1 MPATGTV
8 TVSST
13 SPRCSNDPPIIISLA
28 GSQTGINYQ
37 LKINGANSGA
47 PQAGTGS
54 TLTWSDQGSG
64 SYTVQAISTGGC
76 TQMMSGE
83 HVITVNPA
91 PALYTVGGGGAVC
104 TGSPFAITLSGS
116 QLGVS
121 YVLKRGTTTVSTL
134 TGNGDN
140 LSWGNQVLPGTYTI
154 TATNTTCTRLMG
166 TVTVTLNTPP
176 SPFSVSG
183 GGDRCDD
190 QPGLTVSLNG
200 SQGGNIVTY
209 QLKRDN
215 VNVGAPVAG
224 TGSAL
229 NWEGL
234 TEAGTYTIQAIHSN
248 GCTRIMNSSAPVVI
262 TTKAAPTPANAGAD
276 INACGTQTTL
286 HANTPTVGTGVWS
299 QIGDP
304 IASTIQT
311 PNSPST
317 SVSTTQPNT
326 YVYAWTITNSNGCVS
341 TDNVQVIYNAVA
353 TAASAGPD
361 QTICDDVFAVMAANT
376 PLVGNGEWILVS
388 GPCRCCILPGCLHA
402 GCDPVCSR
410 SRHLCIPLDDNQPA
424 LPGKHRRCTNYFWH
438 RLPGAQRWKSAQ
450 PAVRHSSRIIRVG
463 CECCERLPGARFTV
477 CNGTDTLRGNLEGRA
492 AKYEWRPAQ
501 DCNKP

>member
-1 MPATGTV
+1 M
-8 TVSST
+8 
-13 SPRCSNDPPIIISLA
+13 
-28 GSQTGINYQ
+28 
-37 LKINGANSGA
+37 
-47 PQAGTGS
+47 
-54 TLTWSDQGSG
+54 
-64 SYTVQAISTGGC
+64 
-76 TQMMSGE
+76 
-83 HVITVNPA
+83 
-91 PALYTVGGGGAVC
+91 
-104 TGSPFAITLSGS
+104 
-116 QLGVS
+116 
-121 YVLKRGTTTVSTL
+121 LKRGTTTVSTL

-299 QIGDP
+299 QIGGP

-388 GPCRCCILPGCLHA
+388 GPQGAVFFPDAYTPDAILFVADPGTYVYRWTITNQPCPASTDDVQITFGTGCLARNGGNQRNQQSATLAESSESAANAVNVYPVPASQSVTVQTPFEGTWKAELRNMNGALLKTVTNHEKTSTLEVSDVPA
-402 GCDPVCSR
+402 GLYVLYIQSNNNR
-410 SRHLCIPLDDNQPA
+410 VI
-424 LPGKHRRCTNYFWH
+424 K
-438 RLPGAQRWKSAQ
+438 K
-450 PAVRHSSRIIRVG
+450 VEVIR
-463 CECCERLPGARFTV
+463 
-477 CNGTDTLRGNLEGRA
+477 
-492 AKYEWRPAQ
+492 
-501 DCNKP
+501 